1 MSDRLDNLPRP
12 RLLGLATAVPSNSYS
27 QEFIIDTARA
37 FLRARG
43 EDFSLFEPLFRH
55 AGIDRRYAVEP
66 YTWYLQPHDWTSR
79 TEAYVRGAEALFEET
94 ATGAL
99 AEAGVA
105 ARDVGTIVMV
115 SSTGIATPSIDAR
128 MLTRLGF
135 DSEIKRVP
143 VFGLGCAGG
152 VSGMSIASRFA
163 MAEPDRPVLLVVIEL
178 CSLAFRLEKITAKDM
193 VATALFG
200 DGAAAAVVA
209 SGNSG
214 GLAALGPAGE
224 HTWPDTIPMMG
235 WDVDTIGFEVVIS
248 RSIPDFAT
256 ANFRTVAD
264 SFMEQHGLSLAD
276 IDHTVFHPGGRKV
289 IEALELPLGL
299 PAGSLRRERAIL
311 SEYGNM
317 SAPTVLF
324 VMRRA
329 IDEGAKGRGLLSS
342 LGPGFSAS
350 FMLCEF

>member
-1 MSDRLDNLPRP
+1 MNARLENAARP
-12 RLLGLATAVPSNSYS
+12 RLLGLRTAVPKHCYT
-27 QEFIIDTARA
+27 QDFIIQTGHAV
-37 FLRARG
+37 LRARN
-43 EDFSLFEPLFRH
+43 EDFSLFEPVFRN

-66 YTWYLQPHDWTSR
+66 YTWYLQGHDWTGR
-79 TEAYVRGAEALFEET
+79 TAAYMRGAEALFEEA

-105 ARDVGTIVMV
+105 ASDVGTVVMV
-115 SSTGIATPSIDAR
+115 SSTGIATPSLDAR

-135 DSEIKRVP
+135 DPEVKRVP

-163 MAEPDRPVLLVVIEL
+163 TAEPDRPVLLVVVEL
-178 CSLAFRLEKITAKDM
+178 CTLAFRLVEITAKDM

-214 GLAALGPAGE
+214 GLAMLGPAGE

-235 WDVDTIGFEVVIS
+235 WDVDTLGFEVVIS

-256 ANFRTVAD
+256 ANLKTVAN
-264 SFMEQHGLSLAD
+264 SFLAQRGLTLAD

-289 IEALELPLGL
+289 IESLELPLGL
-299 PAGSLRRERAIL
+299 PPGSLKRERAIL

-329 IDEGAKGRGLLSS
+329 IDEGAKGRGLLSA